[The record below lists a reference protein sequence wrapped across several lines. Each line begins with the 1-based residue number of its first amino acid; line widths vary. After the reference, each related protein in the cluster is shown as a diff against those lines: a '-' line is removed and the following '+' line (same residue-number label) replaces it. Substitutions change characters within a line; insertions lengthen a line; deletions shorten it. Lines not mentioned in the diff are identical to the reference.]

1 MTDINDAI
9 ILAAKTHRGQTDKAG
24 DNYILHPLRLMM
36 QCESDIEM
44 MTAVLH
50 DVVEDSDLIIDDLRE
65 KGFPAEVVEAVDNLS
80 RRNKESYEKFIERC
94 RQNPLARKI
103 KILDLEDNLN
113 LARLKKWTFGSGIR
127 CKMYLEAYNSL
138 KEAGEWI

>member
-1 MTDINDAI
+1 MSDLNDAI
-9 ILAAKTHRGQTDKAG
+9 ILAAETHKGQTDKAG
-24 DNYILHPLRLMM
+24 ENYVLHPLRLMM
-36 QCESDIEM
+36 RCETEMEM

-50 DVVEDSDLIIDDLRE
+50 DVVEDSDLTIEDLRG
-65 KGFPAEVVEAVDNLS
+65 KGFPDEVVEAVDHLS
-80 RRNKESYEKFIERC
+80 QRKRESYEKFIERC
-94 RQNPLARKI
+94 RQNPLARRI

-138 KEAGEWI
+138 MGHK